1 MPPKITDPVVW
12 HQAELLM
19 QPAFIRIIDNIR
31 QQLDESTWKGTYQD
45 VLIWPVGTTD
55 ETKAVVTQL
64 LQQMEGAAPMELAEI
79 EQTLT
84 QMPTPYPGYHLCLQ
98 YQGLQQ
104 VSVELWE
111 LCYQVCFHNYSPYL
125 EKSDQIQIDTSLID
139 ETGDVDWQRLDAK
152 AAELVNQVF
161 ANLPSV

>member
-31 QQLDESTWKGTYQD
+31 QQLDESAWKGTYQD
-45 VLIWPVGTTD
+45 VLIWPVGTTV

-64 LQQMEGAAPMELAEI
+64 LQQMKEADPMELAEI
-79 EQTLT
+79 ERTLT

-104 VSVELWE
+104 SVELWE
-111 LCYQVCFHNYSPYL
+111 LCYQVCFHNYSPSW
-125 EKSDQIQIDTSLID
+125 EESDRIQIDTSLID

-161 ANLPSV
+161 ANLPTV